1 MKKILLLS
9 ILFAFASC
17 SSLGVEVKAQA
28 NTSYGAYTTS
38 FLMAALMLQ
47 LTKI

>member
-28 NTSYGAYTTS
+28 NY
-38 FLMAALMLQ
+38 FLWSLYYIKQ
-47 LTKI
+47 